1 MINNID
7 NIVDKIKQHNKILLT
22 THKHCDG
29 DGLGAILGLY
39 HSLKPT
45 GLDITAMTI
54 DGIPK
59 KYSYLNGHEHTL
71 IYEELKKPLD
81 DYDLCLIFDTND
93 HRLVEPLFTEL
104 KNKKCEVLFVD
115 HHPLLNSGP
124 LPTEGS
130 FVDTTAAST
139 GEISY
144 KIIKKLGAEIN
155 ELSAE
160 AIYTSICFDTQ
171 LFRYIKGSAVSHL
184 ICAEILPHI
193 KNPEMV
199 HQHLFSTYTVG
210 KTKFLSEILGSI
222 ELYAHETVAFMLV
235 TLEQLDKFG
244 MEPDESRDV
253 IDMVM
258 NINSLEAAVL
268 FREESKDTYK
278 ISLRS
283 KGNFKI
289 IHIAEKFSGGG
300 HPYAAGALLTGPLD
314 FLKKQVVD
322 QLSEDVLNIKP

>member
-1 MINNID
+1 MLNSI
-7 NIVDKIKQHNKILLT
+7 DKITEKISKDKKILFT
-22 THKHCDG
+22 THRNCDG
-29 DGLGAILGLY
+29 DGLGAILGLF
-39 HSLKPT
+39 HTMKPA
-45 GLDITAMTI
+45 GYNVSVMTI

-59 KYSYLNGHEHTL
+59 KYSYLNGHEHTQTF
-71 IYEELKKPLD
+71 EQLKNPLEQFD
-81 DYDLCLIFDTND
+81 MCLIFDTND
-93 HRLVEPLFTEL
+93 HRLVEPLFSEL
-104 KNKKCEVLFVD
+104 KKSGCEVLFVD

-130 FVDTTAAST
+130 FIDTSAAST
-139 GEISY
+139 GEISH
-144 KIIKKLGAEIN
+144 KIIKLLGLEHN
-155 ELSAE
+155 KLSAE

-171 LFRYIKGSAVSHL
+171 LFRFIKGSATSHL
-184 ICAEILPHI
+184 ISAELLDHLH
-193 KNPEMV
+193 NPELV

-222 ELYAHETVAFMLV
+222 ELYAKEEIAFLLV
-235 TLEQLDKFG
+235 TLDQLDKYG

-268 FREESKDTYK
+268 FREETKGSYK

-283 KGNFKI
+283 KGKFKI
-289 IHIAEKFSGGG
+289 LHIAEKFDGGG

-314 FLKKQVVD
+314 FLKQQVIDLLVKD
-322 QLSEDVLNIKP
+322 AEKK

>member
-1 MINNID
+1 VLNSIEQVID
-7 NIVDKIKQHNKILLT
+7 KLDRNKKILFS
-22 THKHCDG
+22 THRHCDG

-39 HSLKPT
+39 HSLKPAGYDVT
-45 GLDITAMTI
+45 VMTI

-59 KYSYLNGHEHTL
+59 KYSFLNGEEYTL
-71 IYEELKKPLD
+71 TYEELKQPID
-81 DYDLCLIFDTND
+81 NYDLCLIFDTND
-93 HRLVEPLFTEL
+93 HRLVDPLFTDL
-104 KNKKCEVLFVD
+104 KNKGCEVLFVD
-115 HHPLLNSGP
+115 HHPLLSSGP

-130 FVDTTAAST
+130 FVDTSAAST

-144 KIIKKLGAEIN
+144 KIIKALGLKIN
-155 ELSAE
+155 PLTAE

-171 LFRYIKGSAVSHL
+171 LFRYIKGAATSHL
-184 ICAEILPHI
+184 ICAELLDHLDH
-193 KNPEMV
+193 PEKV
-199 HQHLFSTYTVG
+199 HQYLFSTYTVG

-222 ELYAHETVAFMLV
+222 ELYDKDQVAFLLV
-235 TLEQLDKFG
+235 TLDQLKKYG

-283 KGNFKI
+283 KGNFKVL
-289 IHIAEKFSGGG
+289 HVAEKFSGGG
-300 HPYAAGALLTGPLD
+300 HPFAAGALLIGPLD
-314 FLKKQVVD
+314 FLKQQILD
-322 QLSEDVLNIKP
+322 LLSEETHKK